1 MGAERKMAGEDGE
14 SANLA
19 FHSGDYNKETTH
31 SHLRM

>member
-19 FHSGDYNKETTH
+19 FRSDDYNKETTY
-31 SHLRM
+31 LLT